1 MKKIKVADDKYIV
14 LSLIDEN
21 MEVVIKYSKQST
33 LKKRLIL
40 LNKLREL
47 LYKL

>member
-1 MKKIKVADDKYIV
+1 MKKIKVADDKYIA